1 MAYILGEAALR
12 VTPNMSGFHNR
23 IRNDKD
29 WIKAKNEE
37 IHVPIELDMNEF
49 NRDLRALEERLDRID
64 GRVVEVKVDLDD
76 DDLRR
81 RLDRVYRDMHSNPM
95 TIRMLADEDSLNNM
109 QRVMDSFKDD
119 NAVIKSHVLV
129 DRFHADEEM
138 LDFREKHNNQIIRQ
152 KLEIELPD
160 EMPSV
165 ADAGRERDQA
175 AYARIARKTM
185 QREWSVISLVPD
197 LISKMDE
204 QVEAGIRQIYDPY
217 LRLVGNTY
225 NQMMRPLRGFRD
237 MFNESK
243 SMAEFNERIARSFD
257 GIKEKSADAFLTIGS
272 GMENFDIGVRKAMR
286 NIKSF
291 SDGMRLRMMYAGDGI
306 KSFVLDKFDSIRL
319 RTMFAADYFKSFGGE
334 VKSVM
339 RSMGADIET
348 GFLRSVHGIRHGM
361 DMAVERVRFF
371 GRSLMDSLSDQTI
384 MRLAK
389 LRAGF
394 IELGGGLKSMAGGWG
409 RAIVGTVEN
418 IQRRFMATKSAV
430 AGMAQWMS
438 APVLTAMY
446 SIRDGIKT
454 NVIGPIVDDLVG
466 SFELL
471 VRPMKRIFSNV
482 GKGIQ
487 NNLLGPISNGVKSA
501 TDRVSRG
508 MRDMMNSASN
518 HIGRYSNM
526 FQSNLK
532 RVGDGITRV
541 AGRWGGIIGDQF
553 THAMGRVKFGL
564 AGLHTFMNRKSQDLI
579 LNMAIGAQ
587 RIMKPIGGMLGKAV
601 SAGLNDTTAWR
612 GFQRLMSRMG
622 NYITG
627 FTRISI
633 GAFSKVG
640 GAIMKTLL
648 PALAAAAVGI
658 GLMAGQA
665 AIAGI
670 MALGGAILSVAKGA
684 LLMAPA
690 LAAAAGISFA
700 VLKIGLA
707 EVGDAVKSA
716 FNAETAEEFEEAIA
730 KMPASVQEVARSFR
744 AFKPAVDDMKRGVQD
759 NLLGGLGP
767 GITSSMTNLF
777 PAISTG
783 LQRIAMEW
791 NGSLKQALQ
800 ELSSDNARIGLEN
813 IMNKTTEAAK
823 NMQPVLANLI
833 AAFGSLGDQ
842 GANHLPAIG
851 KWADEASQSFRD
863 WADSLRIIDEGE
875 TMSRFDLAIQSAK
888 TNLGHLSGIFG
899 GLFGTMGN
907 VFAAGAEGGGGMLA
921 GMASAMQSLNAAT
934 EKGTEGYEKMVGF
947 MHDATDAA
955 GQLKLVIGPAFSV
968 VMDIMSTLMRVG
980 SGAIPGIGHALQALS
995 TGMQPLKDIAMTF
1008 GENIGNAVAALAPAI
1023 ERIGPVI
1030 APILAALG
1038 EGLETL
1044 FVTIGPALTSIM
1056 DSLKPVADA
1065 LGPIIGTVAEGL
1077 GKIFVALGPVIESS
1091 ASILTSM
1098 APALERM
1105 FFWIGEVGAK
1115 IIEVI
1120 TPLMTGHDASMK
1132 RLLDNLQPIIDA
1144 LGEGLLNI
1152 LERIAPHM
1160 PRIAAAFDMLVMA
1173 IAAMLPYLTPVIDF
1187 FMVVLEHAVNIVADL
1202 AMVIAPVVI
1211 AFKVFSVVAGAL
1223 GTVFNVLGV
1232 AIKAAGFAW
1241 KILSM
1246 LFAASPIGVIITGIT
1261 LLVGALIYFFTQ
1273 TEIGQELWQ
1282 KFTDNLKIAWDG
1294 FVSGMEA
1301 AWAYI
1306 RDVIWAGFLQK
1317 MDEIGA
1323 AWNSF
1328 KDWLI
1333 TVFNNIKTSVFDAF
1347 SAAFD
1352 YVKNFFSERID
1363 VMKSLWQGLKDI
1375 LHSVW
1380 KWIDQHVFA
1389 KMRSGLDDLKGYF
1402 STAVDAIRDIWNK
1415 IIAATAKPAKF
1426 VVETVYG
1433 GIRTAWNG
1441 IAELIGSDSR
1451 MKEINLG
1458 KLGEYAD
1465 GGVLP
1470 GYPPGR
1476 DVHRFT
1482 SRTGGAIDLSGG
1494 EAIMRPEWVKA
1505 VGGESAVHAMN
1516 KAARRGRFPQSGAPS
1531 GHQAHANGGI
1541 VGHLGAFAGGGV
1553 LAKNPNAV
1561 ITTEIQRSMER
1572 AVAAAFPNQIITSGT
1587 RYVDVGSGY
1596 DNHMAGRAL
1605 DFAPSGALASWIAR
1619 TYPNSAELFWDPGP
1633 NLKNGNPTGAIGG
1646 HSDHVHWAMS
1656 SMVDPYT
1663 GEVVSQEG
1671 PGGSA
1676 APSGFSIAKAM
1687 WDKAIGAIGDFP
1699 GADKLGMIGRMPGAF
1714 AKKAIDTVWDFA
1726 STKISEL
1733 GGMIGGFFGGGAGGE
1748 PYRADIERAFRF
1760 QGEEPHKNL
1769 VDALVRQIDSES
1781 GGDPNIAQQI
1791 VDVNG
1796 TGPSAGLGLYQ
1807 FIPGTWAGYRD
1818 PRLPDDRTNPWSA
1831 HNAAVRY
1838 FRDRHGWNTGPGGVG
1853 RGHGWKDGGLIPTDL
1868 TTLFDTG
1875 GIFKDGMLARNES
1888 GKPELVLTNWQWQVF
1903 NKAVSAL
1910 PKIYDGATSALGISP
1925 IQDPRGYIEAE
1936 KKKQEEL
1943 LEEEK
1948 KNLEETRKT
1957 EDEAIKER
1965 HDKELE
1971 GIDEED
1977 EEARKKIEERHKEEL
1992 DAIDER
1998 RKAEDEEHKKRVDSG
2013 SYFYGYDVYDEEGK
2027 NPNEFEASEHEKEV
2041 MKYLSALAEP
2051 LGMSGPMSK
2060 IMEKADV
2067 FRSIGSGIQTAMPAW
2082 QAAAN
2087 GDYSGLNHNIAVT
2100 QAAARTQ
2107 AEADFRDLGP
2117 SALSGVLQMAMSQS
2131 AVQSQQP
2138 FIGTVNTGMSRAEFH
2153 KEMAAWEARHARS
2166 GTGTVR
2172 TR

>member
-12 VTPNMSGFHNR
+12 ITPNMSGFHNK

-37 IHVPIELDMNEF
+37 IHVPIDLDMEEF
-49 NRDLRALEERLDRID
+49 NRDLKALEEKLDRID

-129 DRFHADEEM
+129 DRFYADEEM

-165 ADAGRERDQA
+165 ADAGRDRDQA

-204 QVEAGIRQIYDPY
+204 QVDAGIRQIYDPY

-272 GMENFDIGVRKAMR
+272 GMENFDIGVRKAIK

-306 KSFVLDKFDSIRL
+306 KSFVLDKFDGIRL
-319 RTMFAADYFKSFGGE
+319 RTMFAADYFKSFGNE

-339 RSMGADIET
+339 RAMGADIET
-348 GFLRSVHGIRHGM
+348 GFLRSVHGISHSM
-361 DMAVERVRFF
+361 DMAAERVKFF
-371 GRSLMDSLSDQTI
+371 RRSLMDSLSDQTI
-384 MRLAK
+384 MRLAQ

-394 IELGGGLKSMAGGWG
+394 TELGGGLKSMAGGWG
-409 RAIVGTVEN
+409 RAIVGTVDD

-466 SFELL
+466 SFELI
-471 VRPMKRIFSNV
+471 VRPMKRTFNNV

-487 NNLLGPISNGVKSA
+487 NNLLGPISNGIKSA

-508 MRDMMNSASN
+508 MRDMMNSTSS
-518 HIGRYSNM
+518 HIGRYSSM

-532 RVGDGITRV
+532 RAGDGITRV

-553 THAMGRVKFGL
+553 SYAMGRVKFGL
-564 AGLHTFMNRKSQDLI
+564 AGLHTLMNRKSQDLI

-640 GAIMKTLL
+640 GAIMKTFL
-648 PALAAAAVGI
+648 PSLAAAAAGMA
-658 GLMAGQA
+658 LMAGQA

-670 MALGGAILSVAKGA
+670 MALGGAIMSVAKGA

-707 EVGDAVKSA
+707 DVGDAVKSA

-744 AFKPAVDDMKRGVQD
+744 AFKPAVDEMKRGVQD

-777 PAISTG
+777 PTISTG
-783 LQRIAMEW
+783 LQKIATEW
-791 NGSLKQALQ
+791 NGSLKQAFQ
-800 ELSSDNARIGLEN
+800 ELSSDNAKIGLEN

-833 AAFGSLGDQ
+833 AAFGALGDQ
-842 GANHLPAIG
+842 GASHLPAIG
-851 KWADEASQSFRD
+851 QWANEASQSFRE

-888 TNLGHLSGIFG
+888 TNLGHLSGIVG
-899 GLFGTMGN
+899 GLFGTLSN

-921 GMASAMQSLNAAT
+921 SMASSMQALNAAT

-980 SGAIPGIGHALQALS
+980 SGAIPGIGHALEALS

-1023 ERIGPVI
+1023 ERIGPVV

-1091 ASILTSM
+1091 SSILTSM

-1105 FFWIGEVGAK
+1105 FFWIGEIGAK
-1115 IIEVI
+1115 LIETI
-1120 TPLMTGHDASMK
+1120 TPLLTGHDDSMK
-1132 RLLDNLQPIIDA
+1132 GLLDNLQPIIDA

-1160 PRIAAAFDMLVMA
+1160 PRIAAAFDMLVTA

-1211 AFKVFSVVAGAL
+1211 AFKVFSVIAGAL
-1223 GTVFNVLGV
+1223 GTVFNVLGG

-1246 LFAASPIGVIITGIT
+1246 LFSASPIGMIIMGIT

-1273 TEIGQELWQ
+1273 TETGQKLWK
-1282 KFTDNLKIAWDG
+1282 KFTEVMKVAWDG
-1294 FVSGMEA
+1294 FVDGLKV
-1301 AWAYI
+1301 AWEWI
-1306 RDVIWAGFLQK
+1306 KEMWTGFTEWLSSVGERWNEFTANLGQK
-1317 MDEIGA
+1317 WSDFKTKMSEVWESIKSTVFD
-1323 AWNSF
+1323 AWNNYVEAVKSNWDMITTALSNAWTGFKDSMVNTWNNIKSAVLDGFNSAMEKAKTWFNDATTAMSNAWSSF
-1328 KDWLI
+1328 KDTMASIWESIKSNVIGGFRTAMENFKTFFGGIVDGISKVWGSLKRTLSDPINILIQSVYMGGIKKVWDKVAEVLPLSPETLPTINPIQSYAKGGKIQNDPTGKISGPGTGTSDSIIARIANGEHMWTAKEVMKAGGHGIMYAMRDLI
-1333 TVFNNIKTSVFDAF
+1333 TSGEAFTFDGSGHVIRLPNKNQNHVGDLAG
-1347 SAAFD
+1347 AAPGLMIPGF
-1352 YVKNFFSERID
+1352 KKGGAIRP
-1363 VMKSLWQGLKDI
+1363 LWETQLEKA
-1375 LHSVW
+1375 HA
-1380 KWIDQHVFA
+1380 FA
-1389 KMRSGLDDLKGYF
+1389 KAQHGKPYDWGGPPGKYNSFDCSGYMG
-1402 STAVDAIRDIWNK
+1402 S
-1415 IIAATAKPAKF
+1415 IAAVLQDTSPWQRYWATGSFNGGGNSQYPSGPQGFVAGLNHGFSIGVSNGGPGGGHTAGTLSATGPYSTTN
-1426 VVETVYG
+1426 VESGGSPSQVKYG
-1433 GIRTAWNG
+1433 VGAVGADHSQFATQYH
-1441 IAELIGSDSR
+1441 LPIGSD
-1451 MKEINLG
+1451 
-1458 KLGEYAD
+1458 
-1465 GGVLP
+1465 
-1470 GYPPGR
+1470 
-1476 DVHRFT
+1476 
-1482 SRTGGAIDLSGG
+1482 
-1494 EAIMRPEWVKA
+1494 
-1505 VGGESAVHAMN
+1505 
-1516 KAARRGRFPQSGAPS
+1516 
-1531 GHQAHANGGI
+1531 
-1541 VGHLGAFAGGGV
+1541 GAF
-1553 LAKNPNAV
+1553 
-1561 ITTEIQRSMER
+1561 
-1572 AVAAAFPNQIITSGT
+1572 
-1587 RYVDVGSGY
+1587 
-1596 DNHMAGRAL
+1596 
-1605 DFAPSGALASWIAR
+1605 
-1619 TYPNSAELFWDPGP
+1619 
-1633 NLKNGNPTGAIGG
+1633 
-1646 HSDHVHWAMS
+1646 
-1656 SMVDPYT
+1656 
-1663 GEVVSQEG
+1663 
-1671 PGGSA
+1671 
-1676 APSGFSIAKAM
+1676 
-1687 WDKAIGAIGDFP
+1687 
-1699 GADKLGMIGRMPGAF
+1699 
-1714 AKKAIDTVWDFA
+1714 
-1726 STKISEL
+1726 
-1733 GGMIGGFFGGGAGGE
+1733 
-1748 PYRADIERAFRF
+1748 
-1760 QGEEPHKNL
+1760 
-1769 VDALVRQIDSES
+1769 ES
-1781 GGDPNIAQQI
+1781 GGGGGIDYVGAVTKAITEKMNSIFDKVKGFLPS
-1791 VDVNG
+1791 
-1796 TGPSAGLGLYQ
+1796 GPPEYME
-1807 FIPGTWAGYRD
+1807 IPGAIFEKGTTAFGEFID
-1818 PRLPDDRTNPWSA
+1818 TKIEEI
-1831 HNAAVRY
+1831 
-1838 FRDRHGWNTGPGGVG
+1838 GGKISGAWKNLTELMDVG
-1853 RGHGWKDGGLIPTDL
+1853 
-1868 TTLFDTG
+1868 LFDTG
-1875 GIFKDGMLARNES
+1875 GVLGHGKFAKNES

-1910 PKIYDGATSALGISP
+1910 PKIYEGTASAIGISP
-1925 IQDPRGYIEAE
+1925 LTQPREYIEAE

-1948 KNLEETRKT
+1948 KNLEETRKS

-1971 GIDEED
+1971 GIDKED

-1992 DAIDER
+1992 DAITER
-1998 RKAEDEEHKKRVDSG
+1998 RKVEDEESKKREDSG

-2067 FRSIGSGIQTAMPAW
+2067 LRSIGSGIQTAMPAW

-2107 AEADFRDLGP
+2107 AEADFRELGP